1 MRGLVAYPLG
11 LFYAGF
17 GIMVIF
23 SSKGSGGLGGRVGGG

>member
-11 LFYAGF
+11 LFYVGF

-23 SSKGSGGLGGRVGGG
+23 SSKRGGERALS